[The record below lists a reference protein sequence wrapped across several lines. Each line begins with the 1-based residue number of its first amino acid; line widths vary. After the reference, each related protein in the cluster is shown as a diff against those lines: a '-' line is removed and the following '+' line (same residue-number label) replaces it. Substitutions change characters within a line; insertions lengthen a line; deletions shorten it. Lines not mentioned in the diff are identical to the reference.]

1 MGTAEKV
8 AKTGRDRLKLFSGF
22 YRVMTA

>member
-1 MGTAEKV
+1 MGIAEKV